1 MSDTSRTLSLSD
13 ISPVCLLR
21 MIGRHLWM
29 VAASALIFAMGA
41 FLYRQWLCPPV
52 YRATMTYAVTSRKTG
67 YTSQANLTAARE
79 VAAVLSELLETD
91 VVTDSLKAS
100 SEKLRH
106 FDGTIRAQQVT
117 ESNFLVVSAESER
130 PEEAFSPP
138 FPSIFPIPRSSPCC
152 AIPPSPPRR
161 STPSTQ
167 NGFICWRVR
176 PAPRSCCCCLSG

>member
-41 FLYRQWLCPPV
+41 LLYRQWLCPPV

-91 VVTDSLKAS
+91 VVTDSLKTS

-106 FDGTIRAQQVT
+106 FDGNESGLHLGLEVSVPITFHVARYADFTITVT
-117 ESNFLVVSAESER
+117 ATFEQEVRVAISEEMAR
-130 PEEAFSPP
+130 K
-138 FPSIFPIPRSSPCC
+138 IMI
-152 AIPPSPPRR
+152 
-161 STPSTQ
+161 
-167 NGFICWRVR
+167 
-176 PAPRSCCCCLSG
+176 